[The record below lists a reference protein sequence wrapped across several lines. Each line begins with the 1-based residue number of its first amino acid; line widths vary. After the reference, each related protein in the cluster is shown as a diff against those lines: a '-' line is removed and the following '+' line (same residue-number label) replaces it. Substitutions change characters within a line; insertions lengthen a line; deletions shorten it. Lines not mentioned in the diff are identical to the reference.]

1 MAKNEEI
8 NKIAA
13 EDRES
18 LPTLAADTWQEIVRD
33 DKKSRR
39 FLKGSLVSYGIALFI
54 FIVIGIRQILA

>member
-1 MAKNEEI
+1 MAKNDEI

-13 EDRES
+13 ENRES

-39 FLKGSLVSYGIALFI
+39 LLKASLVSYGIALLI
-54 FIVIGIRQILA
+54 FIVIGIRQLVA